1 VRAAGFRSD
10 HGGTV
15 IVRMEGSALVE
26 DDDRE
31 WVTGCEEGAFY
42 YGRGGLMQ
50 WI

>member
-1 VRAAGFRSD
+1 MRVAGFRSD

-42 YGRGGLMQ
+42 YGRGGHMQ
-50 WI
+50 WN